1 MEQTL
6 EIFFK
11 EEFIFPYIQLEE
23 MNKQHP
29 DWSESSIY
37 LVMLSNKYKIMEI
50 KFENQLLIV
59 KYQDETKN
67 TFHLLSNIKIFP
79 FYIPDHYVEVRIV
92 NFGIMLEIEITQ
104 SGIDFIKKNHPNYY
118 YDSFYHSKISI
129 YDLINLSFQHEETT
143 QYFTILYIGQSIT
156 KENGRTIYDRL
167 NDHEKILKIY
177 RDYNTKY
184 QDQEIFIM
192 LLKPDSKLFNAYNSD
207 ENLLTM
213 VLGNSEW
220 ESTDNLGEAITK
232 STIINITE
240 TMLIQHFKPEY
251 NIHFKNSNPTLNI
264 KSYSELHNAEVN
276 EVHIG
281 INLYFQPMKQ
291 NIYLFTIK
299 ESVTSKLRMLKCNI
313 DNLYTKEH
321 SSKIYSEDLSDEM
334 YEIFGLNN

>member
-11 EEFIFPYIQLEE
+11 EEFIFPYIQLDE
-23 MNKQHP
+23 MNNQHP

-37 LVMLSNKYKIMEI
+37 LVMLSNKYKIMHT
-50 KFENQLLIV
+50 KFKNQLLVV

-79 FYIPDHYVEVRIV
+79 FYMPEHYVEVRVV

-104 SGIDFIKKNHPNYY
+104 SGIDFIKKNHSNYY
-118 YDSFYHSKISI
+118 DDSFYHSKISI
-129 YDLINLSFQHEETT
+129 YDLINLSFQDEETNHD
-143 QYFTILYIGQSIT
+143 FTVLYIGQSIA

-177 RDYNTKY
+177 RDYNTNY

-192 LLKPDSKLFNAYNSD
+192 LLKPDSKLFNAYTFD
-207 ENLLTM
+207 ESLLTIIS
-213 VLGNSEW
+213 GNSEW
-220 ESTDNLGEAITK
+220 ESTDKLGKTITK

-264 KSYSELHNAEVN
+264 KSYSELYDAEVN
-276 EVHIG
+276 EIHIG
-281 INLYFQPMKQ
+281 VNLHFQPTKQNINLY
-291 NIYLFTIK
+291 TAK
-299 ESVTSKLRMLKCNI
+299 ESVTSKLRILKCNI
-313 DNLYTKEH
+313 DNLYMKQDN
-321 SSKIYSEDLSDEM
+321 SKIDSEDLSDEM
-334 YEIFGLNN
+334 YGIFGLNN